1 MDEYGIIHEIAEAT
15 YDWFISQMGQS
26 ASVLGMEANFDL
38 LNTDQQKPYFNLAET
53 MMDVVIEN
61 SDEVR
66 AWLDE

>member
-1 MDEYGIIHEIAEAT
+1 MDEYGIIHEIAEAI

-53 MMDVVIEN
+53 VMDVIVQDPEEIR
-61 SDEVR
+61 V
-66 AWLDE
+66 WLDE

>member
-1 MDEYGIIHEIAEAT
+1 MDEYGIIHEIAEAI

-38 LNTDQQKPYFNLAET
+38 LNTNQQGVYFNLAET

-61 SDEVR
+61 ADEVR
-66 AWLDE
+66 ALMDE